1 MTEPSADG
9 LTGASEEKDV
19 QLVADRLAGEFGRD
33 RAEVER
39 QVREAYGRWDD
50 ARVRTF
56 VPIMVERRVRQGL
69 KRAS

>member
-1 MTEPSADG
+1 MTEPRADG

-19 QLVADRLAGEFGRD
+19 QLVADRLASEVGRD
-33 RAEVER
+33 RADVER
-39 QVREAYGRWDD
+39 QVRVAYGRWDD